1 MSSQFAPIDAATI
14 AALNAGSE
22 QALEQIFRSHYP
34 WLMEKALERLKGED
48 AAAPRLIVATV
59 QEFWQEREGF
69 HTSGEIEAFFNEE
82 LRHRARAVR
91 ARMAAV
97 HRFEKAEGVKATQH
111 AAPTEAGVWAE
122 VAAELHRP
130 AVDPAAAAKRRRE
143 HSTHEV
149 AEHISTVAKRG
160 DWKMP
165 AIIITVATV
174 VALSGAWW
182 FSQRSRAEVINQ
194 LLMSAD
200 ARIIETRGGQT
211 GSVELNDKSSVYLA
225 PDTRLT
231 VVPRFGGDYRTLI
244 VEGAATFAVAPGNAQ
259 PFEARLGDVAVLAT
273 GGRFTVRAYRDEPA
287 RFVRAD
293 SGSLRVRLASG
304 ERSLGAGEALTIA
317 GDGSAS
323 TPGAAALAS
332 AASWIDGRLVL
343 SDVPVS
349 TVLNAYRRWYAID
362 LHLAD
367 SSAASRLVSLDVPL
381 ESSQQ
386 AIAALEQAAGLRFEW
401 VGTQMTL
408 QPAALPRGR

>member
-1 MSSQFAPIDAATI
+1 MSSQFAAIDAATI

-48 AAAPRLIVATV
+48 AAAPRLIIATM

-69 HTSGEIEAFFNEE
+69 HTSAEIEAFFNEE

-122 VAAELHRP
+122 IAAELHRP

-149 AEHISTVAKRG
+149 AEHINTVTRRG

-165 AIIITVATV
+165 AVIITVATAL
-174 VALSGAWW
+174 ALSGAWW
-182 FSQRSRAEVINQ
+182 FSQKSRAEVINQ
-194 LLMSAD
+194 MLMSSD

-211 GSVELNDKSSVYLA
+211 GTVELNDQSTAHLA

-231 VVPRFGGDYRTLI
+231 IVPRFGGDYRTLI
-244 VEGAATFAVAPGNAQ
+244 VEGGATFRVAAGNAQ
-259 PFEARLGDVAVLAT
+259 AFDARVGDVAVLAT
-273 GGRFTVRAYRDEPA
+273 DGSFTVRAYRDEA
-287 RFVRAD
+287 TRFVRVD
-293 SGSLRVRLASG
+293 TGSVRLRLASG
-304 ERSLGAGEALTIA
+304 ERSLAAGEALLLA
-317 GDGSAS
+317 ADGSARVPDA
-323 TPGAAALAS
+323 TQLAR
-332 AASWIDGRLVL
+332 AFAWRDGRLVL

-349 TVLNAYRRWYAID
+349 AVLAAYRRWYAID
-362 LHLAD
+362 LSLTD
-367 SSAASRLVSLDVPL
+367 STTATRVVSVDVPL

-386 AIAALEQAAGLRFEW
+386 AIAALEQAAQLKFEW
-401 VGTQMTL
+401 VGTRMTL
-408 QPAALPRGR
+408 QPAAAPRGR